1 MILALVL
8 SLLAT
13 GENVRE
19 PVAQPPPAAP
29 QIAQFPEVIESAT
42 PDYPPDRLERGETA
56 VVVLTIDIDEQGD
69 VVRAEVAKSAGADFD
84 ASALAAIKKFRFSPA
99 KDTAGKPLLVRVPF
113 TMRFVIQK
121 KAAPQKVMTG
131 VVRGLV
137 REAGTRR
144 PIAGAD
150 VIGDSGASA
159 VTDGEG
165 RYQIDLTPGERVLT
179 ISAPGYE
186 QREIKVTAALDAI
199 VEGPP
204 TWLHRTVVGGLE
216 ATVPGEKPKD
226 APTRRTL
233 THDELVNVPGSLND
247 PIRAVQNLPG
257 LNRSPF
263 LGGQLLVRG
272 SPPAD
277 TGTYLDGHRIP
288 QLYHFLGGPSVINE
302 QLLDRIDFF
311 PGGYGAYY
319 GRNLT
324 GAIDVGTRK
333 GDAQGV
339 HGQASVDLI
348 ESVGFVEGPIDSQ
361 TQVAVAARRSYIDLF
376 LPLFI
381 PNDPNRG
388 VTSIVPIYWDYQA
401 RVDHGDLS
409 LLVFGS
415 SDALTV
421 VQKGGRRTL
430 PLSIDTRLG
439 FHRAI
444 VSWKHELSD
453 TLSLNVSPA
462 LGWTRQS
469 FSAEGAGP
477 GPFAQPQTGD
487 ITILT
492 GELRGDLRW
501 KASSWLEVRAGTDL
515 EFDRASYGFDIQ
527 SSIQLR
533 NLGIPITQRDVFSRV
548 QPAQLWGEFAEAK
561 MTLGK
566 LELTPGLRLDQYHW
580 REHARWSI
588 DPRLWGRYALS
599 EAWAF
604 KSYVGLYH
612 EPPSGQQI
620 DQDVGN
626 PDLGLQWALQL
637 GAGVEHR
644 ISDVW
649 NVSAEVFYNRR
660 GSLIVRVDPVLQT
673 DGTVY
678 NPRFLNNGIGRSFG
692 LELWIRRE
700 ITAKLYGWLAYTL
713 SKSEILPNPGDQ
725 WRAFQFDQTHI
736 LTLVVGYRPS
746 VGWELSTRYR
756 LVSGNPF
763 APVNYATLDS
773 DTGSFIPTRG
783 EVGDARQPLFSQ
795 LDARAQYTWTWT
807 YWQLSLYLDVENV
820 TNRTNEEFHVYDY
833 RYRDQGSISGLPIL
847 PTFGVKG
854 KF

>member
-1 MILALVL
+1 MILALVF

-19 PVAQPPPAAP
+19 PVAQPQPAAP
-29 QIAQFPEVIESAT
+29 QIAQFPEVVESVT

-56 VVVLTIDIDEQGD
+56 VVVLTIDIDEQGN
-69 VVRAEVAKSAGADFD
+69 VVRAEVAKGAGADFD
-84 ASALAAIKKFRFSPA
+84 QSALAAIRKFHFSPA
-99 KDTAGKPLLVRVPF
+99 KDTTGKPLLVRVPF
-113 TMRFVIQK
+113 TMRFVVAK
-121 KAAPQKVMTG
+121 KAVQHEILTG
-131 VVRGLV
+131 VVRGIV

-150 VIGDSGASA
+150 VISDAGRSA
-159 VTDGEG
+159 ITNAEG

-186 QREIKVTAALDAI
+186 QREVKVTAALDSI
-199 VEGPP
+199 VEAPA

-257 LNRSPF
+257 LARSPF

-333 GDAQGV
+333 GDQQGL
-339 HGQASVDLI
+339 HGQASLDLI
-348 ESVGFVEGPIDSQ
+348 EAVGFVEGPVDSS
-361 TQVAVAARRSYIDLF
+361 TQVAVAARRSHIDLF

-401 RVDHGDLS
+401 RVDHENLS

-421 VQKGGRRTL
+421 IEKGGRRTL

-439 FHRAI
+439 FHRA
-444 VSWKHELSD
+444 VMTWKHDLSE
-453 TLSLNVSPA
+453 TLSLNLSPA

-477 GPFAQPQTGD
+477 GAFAQPQTGD
-487 ITILT
+487 VTILT
-492 GELRGDLRW
+492 GEFRADLRW
-501 KASSWLEVRAGTDL
+501 KARNWIEVRAGTDV
-515 EFDRASYGFDIQ
+515 EFDRAAYSFDIQ
-527 SSIQLR
+527 SSLQLR
-533 NLGIPITQRDVFSRV
+533 NLGILITQRDVFSRV

-566 LELTPGLRLDQYHW
+566 LELTPGLRFDQYHW

-599 EAWAF
+599 DTWAV

-612 EPPSGQQI
+612 EPPNGQQI
-620 DQDVGN
+620 DIDVGN
-626 PDLGLQWALQL
+626 PDLGLEWALQV

-660 GSLIVRVDPVLQT
+660 GSLIVRVDPVLQP
-673 DGTVY
+673 DQTVY
-678 NPRFLNNGIGRSFG
+678 NPRLLNNGIGRSYG

-700 ITAKLYGWLAYTL
+700 ITARLYGWLAYTL

-736 LTLVVGYRPS
+736 LTLVVGYRPTP
-746 VGWELSTRYR
+746 GWELSTRYR
-756 LVSGNPF
+756 LVSGNPI
-763 APVNYATLDS
+763 APVDYATFDA

-783 EVGDARQPLFSQ
+783 TFGDAREPLFSQ
-795 LDARAQYTWTWT
+795 LDGRAQYTWTWT
-807 YWQLSLYLDVENV
+807 YWQLSLYLDVQNV